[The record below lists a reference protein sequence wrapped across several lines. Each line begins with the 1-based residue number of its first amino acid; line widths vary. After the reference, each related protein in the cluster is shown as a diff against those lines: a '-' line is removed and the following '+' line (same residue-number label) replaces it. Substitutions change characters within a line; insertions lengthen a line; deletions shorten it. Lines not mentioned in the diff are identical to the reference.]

1 MDFQPIFLEL
11 PAEQTAKQSG
21 LGNHK
26 SSRWLGNFVL
36 NRWTLT
42 SHAAVF
48 CFLPHQ
54 HGKEKLAPICA
65 ARLPA
70 ELRATASNKG
80 SLVKCH
86 LHRLKDLYHF
96 N

>member
-21 LGNHK
+21 LGNRK